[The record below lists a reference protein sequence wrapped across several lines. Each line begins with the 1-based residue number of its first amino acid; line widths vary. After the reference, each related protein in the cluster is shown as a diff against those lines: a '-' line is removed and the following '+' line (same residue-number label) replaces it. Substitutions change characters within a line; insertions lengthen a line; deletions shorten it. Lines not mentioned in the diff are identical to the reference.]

1 MNLNGL
7 PYLASCLSQG
17 RKPARRLSQEAV
29 KWILGRRDE
38 ELAGLD
44 DNRVAGVLGIEPSAL
59 SRAFEKDLN
68 IGINAYILREKIYR
82 ALFAIDRGM
91 AVSSCELSQKL
102 GFSKCENFVRAFK
115 RMVLITPDR
124 YIELKKKLEFLV
136 VKGGRRR
143 RTLLISLET
152 V

>member
-1 MNLNGL
+1 MDLNGL
-7 PYLASCLSQG
+7 PCLASCRSQ
-17 RKPARRLSQEAV
+17 RRQPVRRLSQEAV

-38 ELAGLD
+38 ALAGLD
-44 DNRVAGVLGIEPSAL
+44 GHKIAGALGIEASTL
-59 SRAFEKDLN
+59 RKAFEQDLH
-68 IGINAYILREKIYR
+68 IGIDDYILREKIYR

-91 AVSSCELSQKL
+91 AVSSRELSQKL

-124 YIELKKKLEFLV
+124 YIELKKKIEFLV